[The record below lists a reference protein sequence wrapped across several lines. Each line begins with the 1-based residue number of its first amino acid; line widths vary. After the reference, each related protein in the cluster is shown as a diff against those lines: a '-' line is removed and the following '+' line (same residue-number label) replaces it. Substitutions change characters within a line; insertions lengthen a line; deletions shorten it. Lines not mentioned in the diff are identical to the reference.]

1 MSATASIVLGILAM
15 LGYGVEDVLA
25 KTMLSNRNAIR
36 IAMVSQAIGISLF
49 LVVALS
55 CDLAL
60 PSLTVIYLALVSG
73 AISAVVLG
81 SYYLA
86 LSMGKASIVSPIL
99 SCMNVVAVA
108 LSLWVLGESLTGL
121 QLSLISLVFVG
132 ILLVAFERSESKDSA
147 RKLSVLL
154 ALLAAVLG
162 GGNIIIQKWI
172 SESSHYLMAF
182 FLSRALMV
190 SFMLPIS
197 PLTRETRPEMTARSY
212 VKLGVLGLMD
222 VSAFFCWYI
231 GLRVGQV
238 SIVTP
243 IVLSSPAVTVI
254 LAHIF
259 LNERVQL
266 HQRLGILAVV
276 AGIVLL
282 SLIS

>member
-1 MSATASIVLGILAM
+1 M
-15 LGYGVEDVLA
+15 LGYGVEDVIA

-36 IAMVSQAIGISLF
+36 IAVVSQTIGTILF
-49 LVVALS
+49 LAVALTY
-55 CDLAL
+55 DLAL
-60 PSLTVIYLALVSG
+60 PSPTIICLALISG
-73 AISAVVLG
+73 IFSAFVLS

-86 LSMGKASIVSPIL
+86 LSLGKASIISPTF
-99 SCMNVVAVA
+99 SCMSVVAVV

-121 QLSLISLVFVG
+121 QLSLISLVFAG
-132 ILLVAFERSESKDSA
+132 ILLVAFEKSETKDSA
-147 RKLSVLL
+147 HKLSILL

-162 GGNIIIQKWI
+162 GGGIIIQKWI
-172 SESSHYLMAF
+172 AESSHYLMAF
-182 FLSRALMV
+182 VLSRIFMI

-197 PLTRETRPEMTARSY
+197 PLIRETRPVITSRTYA
-212 VKLGVLGLMD
+212 KLAILGLMD

-231 GLRVGQV
+231 GLRIGLV

-243 IVLSSPAVTVI
+243 IVLSSPAVTVV

-259 LNERVQL
+259 LNERVRL

-282 SLIS
+282 SVIS

>member
-1 MSATASIVLGILAM
+1 VSATASIVLGILAM